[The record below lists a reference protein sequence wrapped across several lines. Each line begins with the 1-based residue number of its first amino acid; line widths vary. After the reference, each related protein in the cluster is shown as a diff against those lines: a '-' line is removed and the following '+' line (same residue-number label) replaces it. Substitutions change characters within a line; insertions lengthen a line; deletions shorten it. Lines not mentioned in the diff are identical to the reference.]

1 MEAYVRITQV
11 PPLKKTAGMPERAME
26 EKKLN
31 DIGRLRR
38 SQLTKAAYKVVSRK
52 GYYNF
57 TIKDIAKEA
66 GLSAGLV
73 HYYFKDKQ
81 DLLLNL
87 LKEINVNIKTFL
99 NRELCR
105 LENPLD
111 KLNAYMAQA
120 FGLVEKEKDY
130 FYVLIDF
137 WTQVNRNNRMRQA
150 NIKLFQSYRDECAK
164 ILKEG
169 VEKGVFVEMDVQYTA
184 TIIISLIQG
193 TIVQFVIDKSAFDY
207 NRYVEKT
214 KEQIIKMI
222 LTTTM

>member
-1 MEAYVRITQV
+1 
-11 PPLKKTAGMPERAME
+11 
-26 EKKLN
+26 
-31 DIGRLRR
+31 
-38 SQLTKAAYKVVSRK
+38 
-52 GYYNF
+52 
-57 TIKDIAKEA
+57 
-66 GLSAGLV
+66 
-73 HYYFKDKQ
+73 
-81 DLLLNL
+81 
-87 LKEINVNIKTFL
+87 
-99 NRELCR
+99 
-105 LENPLD
+105 
-111 KLNAYMAQA
+111 MAQA

-193 TIVQFVIDKSAFDY
+193 TIVQYVIDKSAFDY